1 MLLKNSTDL
10 VAPSEQGLEKYK
22 NISLDAVLPD
32 KMYDDGSFF
41 KVRKSM
47 ISFSLKNATDIL
59 LLNRY
64 LRIDLAQ
71 EKVIIVFPCSV
82 VND

>member
-1 MLLKNSTDL
+1 
-10 VAPSEQGLEKYK
+10 
-22 NISLDAVLPD
+22 
-32 KMYDDGSFF
+32 MYDGGSFF

-47 ISFSLKNATDIL
+47 ISFSLKNATDTL

-71 EKVIIVFPCSV
+71 EKVIIMFPCSV